1 MGQKSKQGRLWDF
14 FSLFLVLFCRWEVM
28 PGSLR
33 GVKRYDGSPGK
44 AGGQT
49 VLLSVFSPLLLLL
62 APVAMMPLG

>member
-1 MGQKSKQGRLWDF
+1 
-14 FSLFLVLFCRWEVM
+14 M

-33 GVKRYDGSPGK
+33 GVIRYDGSPGK